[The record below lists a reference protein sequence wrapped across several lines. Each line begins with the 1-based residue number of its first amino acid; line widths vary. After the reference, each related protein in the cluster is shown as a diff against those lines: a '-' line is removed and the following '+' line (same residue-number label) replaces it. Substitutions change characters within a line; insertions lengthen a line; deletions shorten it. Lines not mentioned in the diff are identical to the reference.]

1 MSKNGEF
8 GKIIKYRSNE
18 NYEMKSMIVE
28 RFIRTLRMMLS
39 KVLYGLYGKTEGRYT
54 NILDK
59 IIDRYNDTPH
69 RGIDFNKPSDIFRG
83 NFEISRIFKY
93 KSYFDFKPFYKR
105 GTILKEHDK
114 VRVAKLKSKFEKE
127 STLKWTKEIFFVKK
141 VCLTDPV
148 TYVIADKNKETLS
161 GVFYRE
167 ELQKV

>member
-1 MSKNGEF
+1 
-8 GKIIKYRSNE
+8 
-18 NYEMKSMIVE
+18 MKSMIVE

-39 KVLYGLYGKTEGRYT
+39 KVLYGLFGKTEGRYT

-59 IIDRYNDTPH
+59 IVDRYNDTPH
-69 RGIDFNKPSDIFRG
+69 KGIDFNKPSDIFRG

-93 KSYFDFKPFYKR
+93 KSYFDFKPIYKK
-105 GTILKEHDK
+105 GTILKEHDR

-141 VCLTDPV
+141 VHLIDPV